1 MYAYCY
7 QLFPFFLQMIIDT
20 IFICFCEDCE
30 RNDGLTR
37 PYYMSTGLMGF
48 VEKSKQFLAISH
60 ANDNRAN
67 TPPTTAQAS
76 SEEDTAK
83 A

>member
-1 MYAYCY
+1 
-7 QLFPFFLQMIIDT
+7 MIIDT

-37 PYYMSTGLMGF
+37 PYYMSIGLMDF
-48 VEKSKQFLAISH
+48 VEKSKQFLAISDS
-60 ANDNRAN
+60 NDNRAN
-67 TPPTTAQAS
+67 TPPTTAQAL
-76 SEEDTAK
+76 SEEDPAK